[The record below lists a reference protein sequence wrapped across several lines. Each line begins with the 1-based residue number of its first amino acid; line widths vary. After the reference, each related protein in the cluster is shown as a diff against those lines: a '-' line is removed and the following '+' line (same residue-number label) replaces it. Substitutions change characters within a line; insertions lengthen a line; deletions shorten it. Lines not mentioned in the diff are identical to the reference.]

1 MLSGSSEPVR
11 QFVFRR
17 QPAVR
22 RQMVDHLGQML
33 AEAIQQV
40 LARQAALRHQ
50 AVDLVGA
57 KRVGEIA
64 RRDLLVRAWAH
75 PRIGRLAVAVLLEML
90 EQVAQSAADNAACR
104 ATGKHAAEAALENGA
119 KTAKTSTKAAAAKT
133 ATTKA
138 AANSARRGCRRRCS
152 GRSRAAADVFDSLVG
167 KQRQDRHGHR
177 RHAAAGLCARSGGTA
192 RTVLHSVQYI

>member
-1 MLSGSSEPVR
+1 
-11 QFVFRR
+11 
-17 QPAVR
+17 
-22 RQMVDHLGQML
+22 MVDHLGQML

-75 PRIGRLAVAVLLEML
+75 PRIGRLAVAVLLELL

-104 ATGKHAAEAALENGA
+104 ASGKHAAEAALENVA
-119 KTAKTSTKAAAAKT
+119 KTAKTSTKT
-133 ATTKA
+133 STTKA

-152 GRSRAAADVFDSLVG
+152 GR
-167 KQRQDRHGHR
+167 
-177 RHAAAGLCARSGGTA
+177 
-192 RTVLHSVQYI
+192 

>member
-1 MLSGSSEPVR
+1 
-11 QFVFRR
+11 
-17 QPAVR
+17 
-22 RQMVDHLGQML
+22 MVDHLGQML

-57 KRVGEIA
+57 KRVGEVA
-64 RRDLLVRAWAH
+64 RCDLLIRARAH
-75 PRIGRLAVAVLLEML
+75 PRIGGFAVAVLLELL

-104 ATGKHAAEAALENGA
+104 ASGEHAAEATLEDVA
-119 KTAKTSTKAAAAKT
+119 KTAETSTKTSTAKTSTKASAAKT
-133 ATTKA
+133 STTKA

-192 RTVLHSVQYI
+192 RTVLHSVQYIE